1 MYNEIQ
7 VFHNSLIFP
16 VFSNSSFDIIMVG
29 EFSSKR
35 VIVVINIKMIKTI
48 LFGFDPFIFVN
59 QNYFTNYNYL
69 FYINRLSIMVVEFF
83 P

>member
-7 VFHNSLIFP
+7 VSHNSLIFP

-35 VIVVINIKMIKTI
+35 VIIVINIKMIKTI
-48 LFGFDPFIFVN
+48 LFGFDSFIFVN
-59 QNYFTNYNYL
+59 QNYFTSYNYL
-69 FYINRLSIMVVEFF
+69 FYINSLSIMVIEFF
-83 P
+83 L